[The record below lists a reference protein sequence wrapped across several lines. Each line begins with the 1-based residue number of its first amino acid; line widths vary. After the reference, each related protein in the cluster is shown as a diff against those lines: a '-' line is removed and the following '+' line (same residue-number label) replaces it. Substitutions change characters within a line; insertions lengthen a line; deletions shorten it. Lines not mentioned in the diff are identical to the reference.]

1 MIPAAALKEI
11 QTRASQSPN
20 REVCGLIDSTGRVY
34 PLRNTALQ
42 DHHFQ
47 MSKQEYGLAVNTIKA
62 AGNSITCVYHSHING
77 DATPSAADRLS
88 QQALKIPYLIIA
100 GTTAFWLGSDHAKK

>member
-11 QTRASQSPN
+11 QILAAKSPQ

-34 PLRNTALQ
+34 PILNTALQ
-42 DHHFQ
+42 NNHFQ